1 MSVVFSGTNQGR
13 FIANGQN
20 VFIPMP
26 AGVDWMHVA
35 NETQE
40 DLSPEF
46 VGFTSGTGGF
56 SGNFLGPIIGQ
67 AFYVNGTIFTI
78 VAPTGALTPS
88 GNDVGTGTFNV
99 STGALVLTAAA
110 LNAPI
115 YFLVDPDGGAV
126 GVKFDWYLGDAIG
139 RGYVDYVNLSISNA
153 LSVKQIAPGA
163 GFYLINTTNSQP
175 GPLNNGSTGI
185 SAISTASPPVVTV
198 GSTANMFT
206 GQTVQL
212 YNVVGAPQLS
222 GLQFSITVLSPTTF
236 ALTNG
241 PTLGVAATGGNFR
254 VIPYQPLYVAPI
266 VPGVTSLSL
275 LQDPYWYPTYRVI
288 TNISQSFPAIV
299 TLAVNH
305 TYTVGQSVMLQLP
318 VVSAAAFGMPSL
330 SGLQDV
336 LTIVAVNQADANGY
350 TNTISI
356 NFDTTGI
363 GPFEFPL
370 ASDPG
375 FTPAAVYP
383 SGENTAQALAS
394 NVNILGDSTVNQS
407 AFGLLLVAG
416 ALSPAGQSGDVIQ
429 WLAGKS
435 FNGA

>member
-26 AGVDWMHVA
+26 AGVDWMHVV
-35 NETQE
+35 NESQASLTPA
-40 DLSPEF
+40 L

-56 SGNFLGPIIGQ
+56 SGTFTGGVIGE
-67 AFYVNGTIFTI
+67 AFFINGTTFTI
-78 VAPTGALTPS
+78 VGATGALTPS
-88 GNDVGTGTFNV
+88 GNSIGTGTYNV
-99 STGALVLTAAA
+99 STGALTFTAAA

-115 YFLVDPDGGAV
+115 FFIQSPADGEV

-139 RGYVDYVNLSISNA
+139 RGYVDFVNMSVSNA
-153 LSVKQIAPGA
+153 LSIQQIAPGA
-163 GFYLINTTNSQP
+163 GFYFINTTNSQP

-185 SAISTASPPVVTV
+185 SAISTATPPVVTV

-222 GLQFSITVLSPTTF
+222 GLQFSITVLSGTTF
-236 ALTNG
+236 ALTNMQS
-241 PTLGVAATGGNFR
+241 LSVAATGGDFR

-266 VPGVTSLSL
+266 VPGVTSLSA

-288 TNISQSFPAIV
+288 TNISQSFPAII
-299 TLAVNH
+299 TLAVKH
-305 TYTVGQSVMLQLP
+305 TYTVGQSVMLQVP

-330 SGLQDV
+330 NGLQSV
-336 LTIVAVNQADANGY
+336 TIVAVGAADADGY
-350 TNTISI
+350 VNTISVDL
-356 NFDTTGI
+356 DTTGI
-363 GPFEFPL
+363 GPFAFPL
-370 ASDPG
+370 AADPG
-375 FTPAAVYP
+375 FSPAAVYP

-416 ALSPAGQSGDVIQ
+416 DLSPAGQSGDVIQ

-435 FNGA
+435 FNGS